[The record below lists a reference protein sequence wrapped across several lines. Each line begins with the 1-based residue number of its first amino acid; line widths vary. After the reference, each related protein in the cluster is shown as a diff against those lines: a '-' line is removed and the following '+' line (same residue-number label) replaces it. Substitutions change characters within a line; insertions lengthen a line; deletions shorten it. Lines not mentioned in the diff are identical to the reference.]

1 MLTKQNPSNM
11 KRLFFGLLFCLVS
24 TFSFAQSLPD
34 FDAIK
39 LENKGDYDSTADNAA
54 LQASNFLFS
63 TPLEKNSLD
72 RLKSLQYIIKWMSGT
87 PNYNF
92 TLDAQATKFAKKN
105 DDLLGLYMAAMTKYV
120 LENKAY
126 AKDQN
131 KIKLNAVKMIITYA
145 KDEKNKVKIN
155 SELKKAI
162 EADEKGQLEEY
173 LKI

>member
-1 MLTKQNPSNM
+1 M
-11 KRLFFGLLFCLVS
+11 KRLFFGLLFGLLS
-24 TFSFAQSLPD
+24 TFSFAQTLPD

-39 LENKGDYDSTADNAA
+39 LETKEDFNTTADDAA

-63 TPLEKNSLD
+63 TPLEKNNID

-87 PNYNF
+87 PDYSF
-92 TLDAQATKFAKKN
+92 TLDEQATKFAKKN

-120 LENKAY
+120 LENKED

-131 KIKLNAVKMIITYA
+131 KIKLNAVKMIIAYA
-145 KDEKNKVKIN
+145 KDEKNRVKPN

-162 EADEKGQLEEY
+162 EADEKGQLSEY
-173 LKI
+173 LKIQ

>member
-1 MLTKQNPSNM
+1 M
-11 KRLFFGLLFCLVS
+11 KRLLFGLLFGLMS
-24 TFSFAQSLPD
+24 AISFAQTLPD
-34 FDAIK
+34 YDAIK
-39 LENKGDYDSTADNAA
+39 LEKKEDYDATADNAA
-54 LQASNFLFS
+54 LQASNFVLS
-63 TPLEKNSLD
+63 TPLEKNNLD

-87 PNYNF
+87 PGYSF
-92 TLDAQATKFAKKN
+92 TLDGQATKFAKNN

-120 LENKAY
+120 LENKAD

-131 KIKLNAVKMIITYA
+131 KIKLNAVKLIIAYA

-162 EADEKGQLEEY
+162 EADNKGQLSEY